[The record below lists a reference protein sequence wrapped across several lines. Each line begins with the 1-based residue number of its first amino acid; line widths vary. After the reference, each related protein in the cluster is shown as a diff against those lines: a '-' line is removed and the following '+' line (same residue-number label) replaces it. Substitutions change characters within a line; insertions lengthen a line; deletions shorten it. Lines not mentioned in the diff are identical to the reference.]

1 MKTTVLN
8 LRWVIVERVMEIE
21 REREGYGEMDS
32 IKSQT
37 GIGLVRLSFARREK
51 VMKPEEKKR
60 DHRRLSR
67 ISEETR
73 RISSDRP
80 LDGISRDGIDR
91 EEKERERDLDSTKER
106 FDILGLYSQRRIGL
120 CGPDTT
126 RYLERGATKR

>member
-1 MKTTVLN
+1 M
-8 LRWVIVERVMEIE
+8 VIVEIERE

-51 VMKPEEKKR
+51 VMKPEEKKK

-91 EEKERERDLDSTKER
+91 EERERERE
-106 FDILGLYSQRRIGL
+106 I
-120 CGPDTT
+120 
-126 RYLERGATKR
+126 